1 MSIRSLFNGVWPRSP
16 RTSARQTRRPPRVRP
31 LLESLED
38 RRLLST
44 YVVNAVTDTGAGS
57 GLAGDLRYCITN
69 ATSGSDTITFG
80 VTGTIKLE
88 SALPALNTSV
98 DIQGPGASQLT
109 VERDPAST
117 SDFGIFAVGSAATVA
132 ISGLTVADGANITST
147 GGGAIGNA
155 GTLTVSNSTLTNNT
169 NYSNNGGAIAN
180 TGTLT
185 INNST
190 LTQNF
195 TPNSGGA
202 VYNAGT
208 LTINNSTL
216 SGNSSEVDGGALY
229 NTGTVAISND
239 TLSGNAVSGYVGSYA
254 AGGAIYMGGG
264 KLSLNNST
272 LANNSAYGG
281 ASTYGCT
288 SYGCGGTPAGNGL
301 GGGLYLSGGTVTID
315 HSTVAG
321 NAAAS
326 QGYPYSGN
334 GGGGI
339 YNAAGASALQM
350 HDTILADNA
359 ADYGPDLSGS
369 VTSLGYNLFG
379 NSSGGTGFAASDLVN
394 YDPLLGPLQNNG
406 GPTQTMALPA
416 YSPAVNAGDPADN
429 TNPNTPA
436 FDQRGPGFPRIVG
449 GQTDI
454 GAFEVQNLSGLL
466 VSGFPGTIKAGVSGG
481 FTVTARN
488 ADGSTDTGYT
498 GTITFSSTDPTAT
511 FADAATGG
519 SLLSGSSYTYTFV
532 PGDNGTHQFTA
543 VLTRAGTQSIT
554 ATDATT
560 AGFMGL
566 EENIVVQPADASKVL
581 VSGFSSPAD
590 AEVTGNLGVT
600 LEDPYGN
607 IATGYTGT
615 VKFSTTDARAT
626 IVDPAS
632 GNSVALAGFTYTFTA
647 ADAGARSFS
656 ATLNTPGTQSITA
669 TDTANAALT
678 GSESNIQV
686 VPVTLVVSGFPS
698 PTSAGLGESFTV
710 TAEDPSG
717 NVATGYT
724 GTIAL
729 SSSDTAATFADGYSG
744 GPLGNNTFTFTAS
757 DYGSYTFVATLNTAG
772 TQSITATDTAIPSD
786 SGAETG
792 IVVDPAVTVS
802 GPTAGYL
809 SQPLSFTLGTF
820 GDPAGTTFT
829 YQINWGDGSP
839 TQTVS
844 GPSGTQVTHAFN
856 TAGSSDLTVTA
867 TDPKGL
873 SGTNSEY
880 VRTVPVTVAVQTDPA
895 TATTTKQQML
905 VITDSGYGD
914 SISLSSVANS
924 NSVALTIDGYNM
936 GTVAPTT
943 NQPFALVMVLG
954 GATTGYVDFNA
965 SSLTVSTVLV
975 GGSGTSYLY
984 GSSSARNLLI
994 AGTGYGDLYAG
1005 SAGDILI
1012 GGYTSYDSNT
1022 TALAYIMAEWD
1033 SSASYS
1039 TRVSKLGK
1047 GGGLNGSYVLNG
1059 TTVFD
1064 NSLTDYLY
1072 GGAGLDWFFART
1084 KGKKNLDKI
1093 YNRTSGETVTSI

>member
-1 MSIRSLFNGVWPRSP
+1 MSIRSLFNGVSSRSP
-16 RTSARQTRRPPRVRP
+16 RTPTRQKRRPPRVRP
-31 LLESLED
+31 LLEILED

-57 GLAGDLRYCITN
+57 GLTGDLRYCITN

-117 SDFGIFAVGSAATVA
+117 ADFGIFAVGSAATVA
-132 ISGLTVADGANITST
+132 ISGLTTANGANVTST

-169 NYSNNGGAIAN
+169 NYDNSGGAIAN

-208 LTINNSTL
+208 LTISNSTL
-216 SGNSSEVDGGALY
+216 SGNSSEVNGGAIY
-229 NTGTVAISND
+229 NTGTVAISNG
-239 TLSGNAVSGYVGSYA
+239 TLSGNEVSGYVGSYA

-288 SYGCGGTPAGNGL
+288 SYGCYSTPAGNGL

-315 HSTVAG
+315 HSTIAG

-326 QGYPYSGN
+326 QGYPSYGN
-334 GGGGI
+334 SGGGI
-339 YNAAGASALQM
+339 YNATGASALQM
-350 HDTILADNA
+350 HDTILADNS

-379 NSSGGTGFAASDLVN
+379 NSSGGSGFAASDLVN

-406 GPTQTMALPA
+406 GLTQTMALPA
-416 YSPAVNAGDPADN
+416 YSPAVNAGDPADS

-454 GAFEVQNLSGLL
+454 GAFEVQDLSGLF
-466 VSGFPGTIKAGVSGG
+466 VTGFPSTIKAGDSGS

-498 GTITFSSTDPTAT
+498 GTITLSSTDPTAT

-532 PGDNGTHQFTA
+532 PGDNGTHEFTA
-543 VLTRAGTQSIT
+543 VLTGAGTQSIT
-554 ATDATT
+554 ATDAAT

-566 EENIVVQPADASKVL
+566 EESLVVQPAATSKMIVY
-581 VSGFSSPAD
+581 GFPSPAD
-590 AEVTGNLGVT
+590 AGVRGMLDVTP
-600 LEDPYGN
+600 EDQYGN
-607 IATGYTGT
+607 SATGYTGT
-615 VKFSTTDARAT
+615 VKFSTSDANAT
-626 IVDPAS
+626 IVDPVT
-632 GNSVALAGFTYTFTA
+632 GNTVALQGFTYTFPA
-647 ADAGARSFS
+647 NIISRGFS
-656 ATLNTPGTQSITA
+656 VTLNTLGTQSITA
-669 TDTANAALT
+669 ADTADATIA

-698 PTSAGLGESFTV
+698 PTSAGAGAAFTV
-710 TAEDPSG
+710 TAEDPNG

-744 GPLGNNTFTFTAS
+744 APLGNNTFTFTAS
-757 DYGSYTFVATLNTAG
+757 DYGSYRFVATLNTAG

-809 SQPLSFTLGTF
+809 NQPLTFTLGTF
-820 GDPAGTTFT
+820 GDPAGATFT

-867 TDPKGL
+867 TDPNHL
-873 SGTNSEY
+873 TGTASEY

-895 TATTTKQQML
+895 TANTTKQQML

-936 GTVAPTT
+936 GTVAPTNT
-943 NQPFALVMVLG
+943 QPFALVMVLG

-975 GGSGTSYLY
+975 GGSGSNYLY
-984 GSSSARNLLI
+984 GSSSAHNLLI

-1039 TRVSKLGK
+1039 TRVSKINK

-1064 NSLTDYLY
+1064 NSVTDYLY

-1093 YNRTSGETVTSI
+1093 YNRTGGETVTSI